1 MGSEESGLTMND
13 RYMVRWV
20 TSPNPKDELYIMH
33 YEVVDIVKA
42 MTHASDQVIYTT
54 KDIDEAKR
62 YVDMLNKQHNIE
74 RGT

>member
-1 MGSEESGLTMND
+1 MLD
-13 RYMVRWV
+13 RPLKDKYAVRWV

-42 MTHASDQVIYTT
+42 MMHASDQVIYTT

-62 YVDMLNKQHNIE
+62 YVDMLNKQDQLE
-74 RGT
+74 RS

>member
-1 MGSEESGLTMND
+1 MLD
-13 RYMVRWV
+13 RPLKDKYAVRWV

-62 YVDMLNKQHNIE
+62 YVDMLNKQDQLE
-74 RGT
+74 RS